1 MNTIVSIISGI
12 IGVFF
17 ITINYIIFWKGYV
30 KKEET
35 PSVTP
40 FLGGVFAA
48 ISILLITDGKY
59 RFLSLLPLLLDLGCI
74 PAIFRLMY
82 ACFYRKDLFK

>member
-17 ITINYIIFWKGYV
+17 ITINYIIFWKGYL
-30 KKEET
+30 KKEKT

-40 FLGGVFAA
+40 LLGGVLAS

-59 RFLSLLPLLLDLGCI
+59 RFLSLLPLLLDLGCL
-74 PAIFRLMY
+74 PAIFRLIY
-82 ACFYRKDLFK
+82 VYFHRKDLFK

>member
-59 RFLSLLPLLLDLGCI
+59 RFLSLLPLFLDLGCI

>member
-1 MNTIVSIISGI
+1 M
-12 IGVFF
+12 
-17 ITINYIIFWKGYV
+17 

>member
-1 MNTIVSIISGI
+1 M
-12 IGVFF
+12 
-17 ITINYIIFWKGYV
+17 

-35 PSVTP
+35 SSVTP

>member
-35 PSVTP
+35 SSVTP